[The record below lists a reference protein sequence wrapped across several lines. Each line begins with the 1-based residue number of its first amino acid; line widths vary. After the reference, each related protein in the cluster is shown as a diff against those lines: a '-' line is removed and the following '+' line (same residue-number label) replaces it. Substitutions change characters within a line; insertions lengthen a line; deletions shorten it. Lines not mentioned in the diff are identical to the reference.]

1 MQALYDGGKYSLQPR
16 RQRSASDGGEPVAV
30 KVQLPAGHTARSSQ
44 GPTRADRSTRK
55 STPTVHADHSD
66 QAGCG
71 SRHGPPCRHSM
82 MEASTHCNDAGNVAF
97 ATLVSL
103 LLLRCSCLQGTPPGA
118 VRDRPAPTAAR
129 ASRRPLC
136 TRTTQISLV
145 LHQARPA
152 VQALYDGGKYSLQP
166 RRQRSASDG
175 GEPVAVEAQHPAGHT
190 ARSSQG
196 PSRADRRPLCT
207 RTTQMRGV
215 HQQARSDGTK

>member
-1 MQALYDGGKYSLQPR
+1 MVLHQARPAVQALYDGGRCSLQR
-16 RQRSASDGGEPVAV
+16 RRERSVCYASELIVV
-30 KVQLPAGHTARSSQ
+30 EVQGAAGHTARSSQ
-44 GPTRADRSTRK
+44 GPSRADRSTHK

-103 LLLRCSCLQGTPPGA
+103 LLLRYRILQGTPPGA

-136 TRTTQISLV
+136 TRTTQ
-145 LHQARPA
+145 
-152 VQALYDGGKYSLQP
+152 
-166 RRQRSASDG
+166 
-175 GEPVAVEAQHPAGHT
+175 
-190 ARSSQG
+190 
-196 PSRADRRPLCT
+196 
-207 RTTQMRGV
+207 MRGV
-215 HQQARSDGTK
+215 QQQARSDGTK